1 MKKFRVTAAIPVF
14 VSIEVE
20 AENEEDAIE
29 AAHEEG
35 FSLTSFVGNGGS
47 DKLVG
52 VRGSN
57 RSVEPGEEIL
67 DFGGFD
73 VEATEL

>member
-20 AENEEDAIE
+20 AENEDGAIE

-35 FSLTSFVGNGGS
+35 FSLTAFVGNGGT

-57 RSVEPGEEIL
+57 MSVEPGEEIL
-67 DFGGFD
+67 DSGGFD
-73 VEATEL
+73 VEAEEI

>member
-29 AAHEEG
+29 AAHEGG
-35 FSLTSFVGNGGS
+35 FYLTSFIGNGGS

-52 VRGSN
+52 VCGN
-57 RSVEPGEEIL
+57 NMSVEPGEEVL
-67 DFGGFD
+67 DSGGFN